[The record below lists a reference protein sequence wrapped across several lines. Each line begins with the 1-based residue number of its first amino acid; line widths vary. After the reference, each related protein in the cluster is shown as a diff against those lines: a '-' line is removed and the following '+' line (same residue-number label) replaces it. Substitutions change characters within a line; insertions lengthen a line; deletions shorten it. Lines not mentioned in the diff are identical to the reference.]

1 MTRNT
6 TLIDGDDTTISY
18 STDYRTAPQTLSY
31 HVQNDI
37 NQMMQWIVR
46 RNSIILNEKKT
57 KSMIVTGKQLDK
69 KNGSIKR
76 LVYCRYG

>member
-6 TLIDGDDTTISY
+6 TLVDGDDTTISY
-18 STDYRTAPQTLSY
+18 SADYRTAPQTLSY